1 MSQVGNHSF
10 EFPASQGVQGGTVT
24 LFLTIPGRS
33 LARFLA
39 SDNYYHTLERSQREI
54 NPNRVRKFLNYLTNA
69 DSRNESFIIPL
80 S

>member
-24 LFLTIPGRS
+24 LFLTIPRRS

-39 SDNYYHTLERSQREI
+39 SDNYVPYTGTLS
-54 NPNRVRKFLNYLTNA
+54 A
-69 DSRNESFIIPL
+69 RN
-80 S
+80 